1 MGLHEDEIEAVRLQF
16 LQEMEILSY
25 LRHPNLLLFIGVS
38 YDPTTRTPLW
48 IVTEL
53 MKHSLYS
60 LLHDLRLELSLA
72 EVVDVAVGVASGL
85 EVRAPSVRALC

>member
-1 MGLHEDEIEAVRLQF
+1 MGLHEDEIEAVRHQF

-38 YDPTTRTPLW
+38 YDPATRTPLY

-53 MKHSLYS
+53 MPYSLYG
-60 LLHDLRLELSLA
+60 LIHDLRLELSLS
-72 EVVDVAVGVASGL
+72 EVVDIAIGIASGL
-85 EVRAPSVRALC
+85 QVATA